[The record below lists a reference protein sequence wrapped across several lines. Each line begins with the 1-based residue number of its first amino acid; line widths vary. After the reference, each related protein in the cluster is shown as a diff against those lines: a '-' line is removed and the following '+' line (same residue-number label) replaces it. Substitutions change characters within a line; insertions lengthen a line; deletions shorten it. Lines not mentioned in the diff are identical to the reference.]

1 MFKKIKQHKKLTI
14 VILILILLAGAVG
27 FFVYKGKAAPTAE
40 TQMPGG
46 IQAFKLAK
54 QDMSSS
60 ISTSGTV
67 ESASVV
73 EVTTE
78 VVSPIKELNVAL
90 GDHVE
95 KGQVLCTFDDQEIRQ
110 QIAELES
117 QNAAAQQADELSR
130 QRAQRALEQAQAQ
143 AQSKAAAAEEAKKVY
158 ESVNKMVGDKD
169 KEVQEKAEALVQA
182 QQALQAAQ
190 SEYEAAQQAQQEAQF
205 ALETL
210 ETTTADTKEL
220 NQLRQQLNHLTVVAE
235 QSGMITQLNVSKG
248 SIPNGPLMRIE
259 DDKNLAVNVSIK
271 EKDILKLATGQKA
284 TIKSDAIGTDE
295 TFKGTVDK
303 VINFASAATTGEGA
317 QTSGYS
323 ATVAVEPGTPLLLG
337 MSVKVEIMLNEE
349 GKHPAVPYDA
359 ILKED
364 DGKTYV
370 YLAKKQDSGMYKV
383 KKVEVTTGT
392 SNDYYT
398 VISSKKLKEGDVI
411 INYPQEVSDG
421 DEVEVYFPEDMKDIS
436 GEEEGTTEDK

>member
-210 ETTTADTKEL
+210 ETTATDTKEL

-284 TIKSDAIGTDE
+284 TIKSDAIGTEE
-295 TFKGTVDK
+295 TFKGTVNK
-303 VINFASAATTGEGA
+303 VINFASATTSGDGTQA
-317 QTSGYS
+317 MGYS

>member
-14 VILILILLAGAVG
+14 VILILILLAGVVG
-27 FFVYKGKAAPTAE
+27 FFVYKGKAAPTPE

-210 ETTTADTKEL
+210 GTTATDTKEL

-259 DDKNLAVNVSIK
+259 DDKNLAVNVNIK

-436 GEEEGTTEDK
+436 GKEDSTTEDK

>member
-14 VILILILLAGAVG
+14 MILILLLLAGVIG
-27 FFVYKGKAAPTAE
+27 FFAVKGKTASE
-40 TQMPGG
+40 EGAQTNGG
-46 IQAFKLAK
+46 TQAFRLAK

-90 GDHVE
+90 GDYVE

-117 QNAAAQQADELSR
+117 QNAAVQQADELSR

-169 KEVQEKAEALVQA
+169 KEAEEKAEALVQA

-190 SEYEAAQQAQQEAQF
+190 SEYEAAQQNQQEAQY
-205 ALETL
+205 TL
-210 ETTTADTKEL
+210 DTLGTTPTDTKEL

-235 QSGMITQLNVSKG
+235 QSGIITQLNVSKG

-259 DDKNLAVNVSIK
+259 DDKNLVVNVNIK
-271 EKDILKLATGQKA
+271 EKDILKLASGQKA
-284 TIKSDAIGTDE
+284 TIKSDAIGTDDS
-295 TFKGTVDK
+295 FGGTVDK
-303 VINFASAATTGEGA
+303 VINFASATTTGDGA

-323 ATVAVEPGTPLLLG
+323 ATVAVEPNTPFLLG
-337 MSVKVEIMLNEE
+337 MSVKVEILLNEE
-349 GKHPAVPYDA
+349 GKHLAVPYDA
-359 ILKED
+359 IAKDD
-364 DGKTYV
+364 DGNSYV
-370 YLAKKQDSGMYKV
+370 YMAKKQDSGMYKV
-383 KKVEVTTGT
+383 RRVNVTTGT

-398 VISSKKLKEGDVI
+398 AISSKKLKEGDVI
-411 INYPQEVSDG
+411 INYPQEVSEG
-421 DEVEVYFPEDMKDIS
+421 AEIEVFFPEDMTDLT
-436 GEEEGTTEDK
+436 GDEDSETDDK

>member
-14 VILILILLAGAVG
+14 VILILILLAGVVG
-27 FFVYKGKAAPTAE
+27 FFVYKGKATPTPE

-210 ETTTADTKEL
+210 GTTAFSL
-220 NQLRQQLNHLTVVAE
+220 AQLWALKQLLPQQV
-235 QSGMITQLNVSKG
+235 Q
-248 SIPNGPLMRIE
+248 
-259 DDKNLAVNVSIK
+259 
-271 EKDILKLATGQKA
+271 
-284 TIKSDAIGTDE
+284 
-295 TFKGTVDK
+295 
-303 VINFASAATTGEGA
+303 
-317 QTSGYS
+317 
-323 ATVAVEPGTPLLLG
+323 
-337 MSVKVEIMLNEE
+337 
-349 GKHPAVPYDA
+349 
-359 ILKED
+359 
-364 DGKTYV
+364 
-370 YLAKKQDSGMYKV
+370 
-383 KKVEVTTGT
+383 
-392 SNDYYT
+392 
-398 VISSKKLKEGDVI
+398 
-411 INYPQEVSDG
+411 
-421 DEVEVYFPEDMKDIS
+421 
-436 GEEEGTTEDK
+436 

>member
-14 VILILILLAGAVG
+14 VILILILLAGAVV

-110 QIAELES
+110 QIADLES
-117 QNAAAQQADELSR
+117 QNAAIQQADELSR

-143 AQSKAAAAEEAKKVY
+143 TQSKAAAAEEAKKVY

-210 ETTTADTKEL
+210 ETTAADTKEL

-436 GEEEGTTEDK
+436 GKEDSTTEDK

>member
-14 VILILILLAGAVG
+14 VILILILLAGVVG
-27 FFVYKGKAAPTAE
+27 FFVYKGKATPTPE

-210 ETTTADTKEL
+210 GTTATDTKEL

-259 DDKNLAVNVSIK
+259 DDKNLAVNVNIK

-436 GEEEGTTEDK
+436 GNEDSTTEDK